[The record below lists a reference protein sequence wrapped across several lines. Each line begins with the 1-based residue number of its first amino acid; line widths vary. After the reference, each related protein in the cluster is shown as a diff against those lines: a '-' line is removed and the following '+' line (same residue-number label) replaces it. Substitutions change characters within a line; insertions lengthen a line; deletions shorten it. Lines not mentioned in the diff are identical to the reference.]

1 MRLREFKSVNRVSL
15 NEFGPAILAVP
26 IGIDMAVATW
36 GLIAGALGIG
46 AIQWAQE
53 NPAAVNRI
61 GRDIEGMFTPNEIAS
76 NAPEINTIIT
86 QTAPPAFVT
95 PKIKA
100 DTITTPKTTDTA
112 PSISA
117 APTMPTPTATD
128 TSPKVSGSNAPP
140 AVAST
145 QAPSLPN
152 ASAGATTGSI
162 TIPDVSKGPA
172 VGART
177 APIAGAIPLPDVLPN
192 VKPDATAISGAP
204 PTIGIDTKAPDF
216 AKPTDGAIAK
226 PGEVTI
232 PDIDAGVNSGAQA
245 IPKTIPKATT
255 NTDVQAIPKA
265 VTANPTAPRPAPP
278 PPPPIP
284 VPYKGT
290 SMPSTGDYIYTGS
303 KTGPAKGVLNLKN
316 QPVNQP
322 TSILNKINDP
332 YYKIKK

>member
-36 GLIAGALGIG
+36 GLIAAALGIG
-46 AIQWAQE
+46 AIQWAQA

-100 DTITTPKTTDTA
+100 DTITTPKTTDAA

-128 TSPKVSGSNAPP
+128 TSPKVSGSTAPP

-152 ASAGATTGSI
+152 ASARATTGSI

-172 VGART
+172 AGART
-177 APIAGAIPLPDVLPN
+177 APSAGAIPLPDVLPN
-192 VKPDATAISGAP
+192 VKPDDTTISGAP
-204 PTIGIDTKAPDF
+204 PITGIDTKTPAS
-216 AKPTDGAIAK
+216 AKPNVGDTDIPGAI
-226 PGEVTI
+226 TI
-232 PDIDAGVNSGAQA
+232 PNVDAA
-245 IPKTIPKATT
+245 PKTQTVPQAMSKV
-255 NTDVQAIPKA
+255 NTDALAIPKA
-265 VTANPTAPRPAPP
+265 VTANPPP
-278 PPPPIP
+278 PPPP
-284 VPYKGT
+284 VAATGGVYKGT